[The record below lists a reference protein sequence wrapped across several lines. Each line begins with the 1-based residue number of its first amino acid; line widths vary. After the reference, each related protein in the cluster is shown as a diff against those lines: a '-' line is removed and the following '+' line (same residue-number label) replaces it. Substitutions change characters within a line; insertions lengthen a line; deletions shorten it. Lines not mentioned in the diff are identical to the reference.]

1 MVKIV
6 LGFEGVIVVGKYPCM
21 ICGAKESRLVKIL
34 APGMRTYEI
43 GCGLYLCDECILR
56 LRRLNLELE
65 KAMREGVV
73 DEFLKV
79 FREVVRLILETEFG
93 LRKRN

>member
-1 MVKIV
+1 
-6 LGFEGVIVVGKYPCM
+6 
-21 ICGAKESRLVKIL
+21 
-34 APGMRTYEI
+34 
-43 GCGLYLCDECILR
+43 
-56 LRRLNLELE
+56 LELE